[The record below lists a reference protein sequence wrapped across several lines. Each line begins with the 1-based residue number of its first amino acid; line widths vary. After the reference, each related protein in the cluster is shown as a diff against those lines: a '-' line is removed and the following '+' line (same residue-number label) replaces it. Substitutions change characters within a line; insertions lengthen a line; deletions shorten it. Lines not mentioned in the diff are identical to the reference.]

1 MNIICTGISC
11 SGRKELMADFEVL
24 CQKKGVRIGFFNVGD
39 FMKRAAAE
47 SGVRFTEKVLDSDHA
62 VLSLARRSAFYE
74 IVNLA
79 HEYDHAFIGLH
90 ACFRWRGVLVEG
102 ISFRDIESFPA
113 DVFINVVDN
122 LADIAG
128 RMQDNPQWAGMRRDE
143 INVWLDEEE
152 FLTKQLANLEGKPH
166 YTVARQHNLEN
177 FYNLL
182 FSKKKKFYLSYPITL
197 LREAPEQIERIR
209 AFGAKMNEKFIVFD
223 PLYIKDME
231 LVGPVQ
237 PLPQKAE
244 FSPSETE
251 PEETG
256 DKITTISGIDRN
268 FSEQI
273 KTRTISR
280 DYQFIHQSDFVVVIY
295 PTDKL
300 SPGVLSEMNF
310 ASRYNKPVY
319 AVYSHARSPFF
330 ETLCEQIVDTV
341 EELEAFLENQRVD
354 K

>member
-11 SGRKELMADFEVL
+11 SGRKELMEDFESV
-24 CQKKGVRIGFFNVGD
+24 CSDKGIRVGFFNVGD
-39 FMKRAAAE
+39 FMKRAAAA
-47 SGVRFTEKVLDSDHA
+47 SGVRFTEKVLDSDLA

-74 IVNLA
+74 IANLA
-79 HEYDHAFIGLH
+79 HEYDYAFIGLH

-102 ISFRDIESFPA
+102 MSFRDIESFPA

-122 LADIAG
+122 LADIVH
-128 RMQDNPQWAGMRRDE
+128 RMQNNPQWAGMRRDE

-152 FLTKQLANLEGKPH
+152 FLTKQLANLKGKPH
-166 YTVARQHNLEN
+166 YTVARQHNLDN
-177 FYNLL
+177 FYDLL
-182 FSKKKKFYLSYPITL
+182 FSEKQKFYLSYPITL
-197 LREAPEQIERIR
+197 LREAPDQIESIR
-209 AFGAKMNEKFIVFD
+209 SFGLKMLKDFIVFD

-231 LVGPVQ
+231 LVKSAEAA
-237 PLPQKAE
+237 QKDAN
-244 FSPSETE
+244 
-251 PEETG
+251 G
-256 DKITTISGIDRN
+256 GNITTISGIDRN
-268 FSEQI
+268 LSEQI

-319 AVYSHARSPFF
+319 AVYSHQRSLFF
-330 ETLCEQIVDTV
+330 ENLCEQIFGTV
-341 EELEAFLENQRVD
+341 EELEAFLKDQRRC
-354 K
+354 

>member
-11 SGRKELMADFEVL
+11 SGRKELMGEFQAL
-24 CQKKGVRIGFFNVGD
+24 CCDKGLRVGFFNVGD
-39 FMKRAAAE
+39 FMYSAAAS
-47 SGVRFTEKVLDSDHA
+47 SGIQFTDKVLDSDPA

-74 IVNLA
+74 ITNAA
-79 HEYDHAFIGLH
+79 HSYDHAFVGLH
-90 ACFRWRGVLVEG
+90 ACFRWNGKLVEG
-102 ISFRDIESFPA
+102 VSFRDVQGFPA

-122 LADIAG
+122 LADITQ
-128 RMQDNPQWAGMRRDE
+128 RMEENPQWTGMRRDE

-152 FLTKQLANLEGKPH
+152 FLTKQFANLKGKIH
-166 YTVARQHNLEN
+166 YTVARWHNLEN
-177 FYNLL
+177 FYDLL

-197 LREAPEQIERIR
+197 IRQDAPDQIENIR
-209 AFGAKMNEKFIVFD
+209 RFGSKMRKDFIIFD
-223 PLYIKDME
+223 PLDIKDMDLIHAAE
-231 LVGPVQ
+231 SAQ
-237 PLPQKAE
+237 EKA
-244 FSPSETE
+244 
-251 PEETG
+251 
-256 DKITTISGIDRN
+256 DDRKITTVSDIDQD
-268 FSEQI
+268 FSVQI

-330 ETLCEQIVDTV
+330 EHLCERIFDTI
-341 EELEAFLENQRVD
+341 EELEAFLEDQQVGI
-354 K
+354 

>member
-11 SGRKELMADFEVL
+11 SGRKELMNEFETL
-24 CQKKGVRIGFFNVGD
+24 CHQKGLRIGFFNVGD

-47 SGVRFTEKVLDSDHA
+47 SGVRFTEKVLDSDPA

-74 IVNLA
+74 IANLS
-79 HEYDHAFIGLH
+79 HDYDHTFVGLH
-90 ACFRWRGVLVEG
+90 ACFRWHGVLVEG
-102 ISFRDIESFPA
+102 ISFRDINNLLA
-113 DVFINVVDN
+113 DVFVNVVDN
-122 LADIAG
+122 LKDIEQ
-128 RMQDNPQWAGMRRDE
+128 RMDQNPQWTGMRREE

-152 FLTKQLANLEGKPH
+152 FLTKQLANLNGKLH

-177 FYNLL
+177 FYDLL
-182 FSKKKKFYLSYPITL
+182 FSKKQKFYLSYPITL
-197 LREAPEQIERIR
+197 IREKPKQIESIR
-209 AFGAKMNEKFIVFD
+209 AFGSKMKQNFIVFD

-231 LVGPVQ
+231 L
-237 PLPQKAE
+237 LHSAT
-244 FSPSETE
+244 TE
-251 PEETG
+251 
-256 DKITTISGIDRN
+256 KIATISGIDESL
-268 FSEQI
+268 SEQI
-273 KTRTISR
+273 KTRTVSR

-330 ETLCEQIVDTV
+330 ENLCEQIFLTV
-341 EELEAFLENQRVD
+341 EELEAFLMNRKIGE
-354 K
+354 

>member
-11 SGRKELMADFEVL
+11 SGRKELMEEFKAL
-24 CQKKGVRIGFFNVGD
+24 CRDKGIRIGFFNVGD
-39 FMKRAAAE
+39 FMHRAAAA
-47 SGVRFTEKVLDSDHA
+47 SGIQFTDKVLDSDPA

-74 IVNLA
+74 IANIA
-79 HEYDHAFIGLH
+79 HDYDHTFVGLH
-90 ACFRWRGVLVEG
+90 ACFRWNGKLVAGV
-102 ISFRDIESFPA
+102 SFKDMQGFPG

-122 LADIAG
+122 LADIVQ
-128 RMQDNPQWAGMRRDE
+128 RIEESPQWAGMRRDE

-152 FLTKQLANLEGKPH
+152 FLTKQFANLKEKDH

-177 FYNLL
+177 FYDLL

-197 LREAPEQIERIR
+197 LRQDAPDQIESIR
-209 AFGAKMNEKFIVFD
+209 QFGSKMRKDFIIFD
-223 PLYIKDME
+223 PLDIADMDLIHSTE
-231 LVGPVQ
+231 S
-237 PLPQKAE
+237 PQ
-244 FSPSETE
+244 
-251 PEETG
+251 EETTEG
-256 DKITTISGIDRN
+256 QITTVSDIDQN
-268 FSEQI
+268 FKVQI

-280 DYQFIHQSDFVVVIY
+280 DYQFIHQSDFVIVLY

-330 ETLCEQIVDTV
+330 EHLCERIFDSI
-341 EELEAFLENQRVD
+341 EELEAFLGNQQVEI
-354 K
+354 

>member
-11 SGRKELMADFEVL
+11 SGRKELMKDFESL
-24 CQKKGVRIGFFNVGD
+24 CRDKGIRIGFFNVGD
-39 FMKRAAAE
+39 FMERAAAS

-74 IVNLA
+74 ITNLA

-90 ACFRWRGVLVEG
+90 ACFRWRGGLAEG
-102 ISFRDIESFPA
+102 ISFRDIESVPG

-122 LADIAG
+122 LADIVQ
-128 RMQDNPQWAGMRRDE
+128 RMRNNPQWAGMRRDE

-152 FLTKQLANLEGKPH
+152 FLTKQLANLKGKPH
-166 YTVARQHNLEN
+166 YTVARQHDLGN
-177 FYNLL
+177 FHDLL
-182 FSKKKKFYLSYPITL
+182 FSTKKKFYLSYPITL
-197 LREAPEQIERIR
+197 IRYETPDQIGSIR
-209 AFGAKMNEKFIVFD
+209 AFGSKMQKDFIIFD

-231 LVGPVQ
+231 LVHATES
-237 PLPQKAE
+237 PQ
-244 FSPSETE
+244 
-251 PEETG
+251 EEAG
-256 DKITTISGIDRN
+256 SGEITTISGIDRN
-268 FSEQI
+268 LSKQI

-280 DYQFIHQSDFVVVIY
+280 DYQFIHQCDFVVVIY

-330 ETLCEQIVDTV
+330 ENLCEQIFDTI
-341 EELEAFLENQRVD
+341 EELEAFLETQRAGIRA
-354 K
+354 

>member
-11 SGRKELMADFEVL
+11 SGRKELMGEFEEL
-24 CQKKGVRIGFFNVGD
+24 CRRKGLPIGFFNVGD
-39 FMKRAAAE
+39 FMYSAAAAA
-47 SGVRFTEKVLDSDHA
+47 GVQFTDKVLDSDPA

-74 IVNLA
+74 IANSA
-79 HEYDHAFIGLH
+79 HDYEHTFIGLH
-90 ACFRWRGVLVEG
+90 ACFRWNGKLVEG
-102 ISFRDIESFPA
+102 ISLRDMQDFPA

-122 LADIAG
+122 LADITQ
-128 RMQDNPQWAGMRRDE
+128 RMEDNPQWIGMRRDE

-152 FLTKQLANLEGKPH
+152 FLTKQLASLKGRPH

-197 LREAPEQIERIR
+197 IRREAPDQIESIR
-209 AFGAKMNEKFIVFD
+209 SFGSKMQKDFIIFD
-223 PLYIKDME
+223 PLYIKDMDLIHATESPQEE
-231 LVGPVQ
+231 LDDGEV
-237 PLPQKAE
+237 
-244 FSPSETE
+244 
-251 PEETG
+251 
-256 DKITTISGIDRN
+256 TTLSDIDRN
-268 FSEQI
+268 FRVQI

-280 DYQFIHQSDFVVVIY
+280 DYQFIHQSDFVIVIY

-330 ETLCEQIVDTV
+330 EHLCERIFDTI
-341 EELEAFLENQRVD
+341 EELEAFLGENNIGI
-354 K
+354 

>member
-11 SGRKELMADFEVL
+11 SGRKELMEEFKSL
-24 CQKKGVRIGFFNVGD
+24 CQNRGMRIGFFNVGD
-39 FMKRAAAE
+39 FMHSAAAA
-47 SGVRFTEKVLDSDHA
+47 SGVKFTDKVLDSDPA

-74 IVNLA
+74 ITNASHDYEHTFV
-79 HEYDHAFIGLH
+79 GLH
-90 ACFRWRGVLVEG
+90 ACFRWSGKLVEG
-102 ISFRDIESFPA
+102 ISFRDMENLPA

-122 LADIAG
+122 LADITQ
-128 RMQDNPQWAGMRRDE
+128 RMENNPQWTGMRRDE

-152 FLTKQLANLEGKPH
+152 FLTKQFANLKAKPH
-166 YTVARQHNLEN
+166 YTVARRHDLEN
-177 FYNLL
+177 FYDLL

-197 LREAPEQIERIR
+197 IRREAPDQIESIR
-209 AFGAKMNEKFIVFD
+209 GFGSKMRKDFIIFD
-223 PLYIKDME
+223 PLDIKDMD
-231 LVGPVQ
+231 LIH
-237 PLPQKAE
+237 A
-244 FSPSETE
+244 TE
-251 PEETG
+251 SSQEEANESA
-256 DKITTISGIDRN
+256 ITTVSDIHQN
-268 FSEQI
+268 FKVQI

-330 ETLCEQIVDTV
+330 EHLCERIFDTI
-341 EELEAFLENQRVD
+341 EELEVFLGDQQMEI
-354 K
+354 